1 MTKRGGGSEGGY
13 HFDTGCSQESMG
25 WKMGLLRDSDNDDI
39 VMSGSGEEKE
49 DSAKESDAGSL
60 HVGVPNSPAYSTRK
74 RTAQSPKE
82 KDTPSPV
89 AGGAKKK
96 SGRGKKK

>member
-1 MTKRGGGSEGGY
+1 
-13 HFDTGCSQESMG
+13 MG

-49 DSAKESDAGSL
+49 DSAKELDAGSL